1 MSDVTDRADR
11 GVPAPVRAASVRPV
25 APPPLPGGGP
35 ERPRGRG
42 GWWRRH
48 NRLGDLSAA
57 IVLLAPTLLVL
68 GVFTIYPIAY
78 SFYLS
83 LLDWDGLSVQRR
95 FVGWANYVQL
105 WQSGEL
111 GNSIWVTLVYTA
123 GVTVGGLVAGFA
135 IALLLNAVIRGATTY
150 RAIYFLPVVTATVAV
165 AVVWK
170 LLLDPGAGY
179 VNVMLRGVGVDP
191 PSWLRDP
198 TWAMPAVIVVGIWK
212 RIGFNVVVFLAGLQ
226 AIPRDLYEAAEVD
239 GASGWALVRRI
250 TLPLMAPMT
259 LLLTIMSII
268 DSFLVFDQIFIMTG
282 GGPVGS
288 TETLGLLLYRHAFRY
303 FDLGSASAVGWVMVV
318 LTGGIS
324 VMQWRMY
331 GSGRRGVQM

>member
-1 MSDVTDRADR
+1 MSELSQVGDR
-11 GVPAPVRAASVRPV
+11 GDVASVPKRRHVP
-25 APPPLPGGGP
+25 
-35 ERPRGRG
+35 PRGSGRS
-42 GWWRRH
+42 WWRRR
-48 NRLGDLSAA
+48 NRLGDLTAA
-57 IVLLAPTLLVL
+57 VVLVTPTLLVL
-68 GVFTIYPIAY
+68 GVFTIYPIVY
-78 SFYLS
+78 SGYLS
-83 LLDWDGLSVQRR
+83 LLDWDGLSIERR

-111 GNSIWVTLVYTA
+111 GNSIWVTIVYTA
-123 GVTVGGLVAGFA
+123 GVTAGGLAAGLA
-135 IALLLNAVIRGATTY
+135 IALLLHRVLRGATIY

-179 VNVMLRGVGVDP
+179 VNEVLRGLGMSP

-198 TWAMPAVIVVGIWK
+198 DWAMPAVIVVGIWK

-226 AIPRDLYEAAEVD
+226 AIPRDVYEAAEVD
-239 GASGWALVRRI
+239 GAGGWGLVRSI
-250 TLPLMAPMT
+250 TMPLIAPIT
-259 LLLTIMSII
+259 LLLAIMSVI

-303 FDLGSASAVGWVMVV
+303 FDLGSASAIGWVMLV
-318 LTGGIS
+318 LTASIS
-324 VMQWRMY
+324 MMQWRMY
-331 GSGRRGVQM
+331 GSGRSGVQG